1 MEYSLQNLNQNAKLT
16 TIKIS
21 EIINKLNL
29 IGFEVDEISKEKYDN
44 NKFFTI
50 IRLLIK
56 LPANRDDLL
65 SDICFLSDLS
75 TILKV
80 KLYKRQTQDYSF
92 LTKQKYSQYKNYSFY
107 SSFQKNLVIYNIEL
121 ILPEKNFSPKWI
133 QKKLLSYSVK
143 PTNNFIDFLSLIKI
157 EWGQNFSFF
166 SLIFKNKLF
175 LYNFETKEKLLIT
188 QERKNIIDQNN
199 KIIDLESLPKNRDFN
214 EEDQLTQKTYLQGI
228 FSNIDSE
235 EFFQRK
241 YLKKQFLEN
250 FRFSFQRLLTLLELS
265 TEIFLVPTIYSS
277 FPKSSFPLKITKI
290 LKLRKISSKKILNL
304 ENYNLSL
311 FKEAGLKLVCKSLN
325 FFYFQVPNYRKDLTR
340 EIDLIEEYCRFFGY
354 TNFKELIPKKKL
366 NYYKNY
372 DSKGQYLKF
381 TKQFFLTHG
390 FTEVLTIPI
399 KDISGRKKTNSV
411 VIINPLREDLSLL
424 RKDII
429 TKLID
434 VFENN
439 LKLNFYAKNYFE
451 IGRSFKIES
460 NKIYETTKLAGI
472 FQLKDT
478 KKSKESILEW
488 FKAKGLLEKYLQN
501 FGAKNISFTK
511 SNFLINSFHKKKSL
525 VIKSNNSILGIFGE
539 INPYLTTKINSKF
552 ATYLFEINLKSLA
565 YSKLQSPIILVQEL
579 SKYPKLKKDLSF
591 LIKKNTN
598 FLKVKNTIKSISSN
612 IKTIEFF
619 DIYFDEK
626 YPEKVSIG
634 VRLEFQSFFK
644 TLQSQDIEK
653 EIQLISATIVSNFN
667 AILKS

>member
-65 SDICFLSDLS
+65 SDIFFLSDLS

-92 LTKQKYSQYKNYSFY
+92 LTKQKYIQYKNYNFY

-121 ILPEKNFSPKWI
+121 ILPKKNFSPEWI

-143 PTNNFIDFLSLIKI
+143 PNKDFLDFLSLVKI

-166 SLIFKNKLF
+166 SLIFKNNVS

-188 QERKNIIDQNN
+188 QEKKNIIDQNN
-199 KIIDLESLPKNRDFN
+199 KIIDLESLSKNKAFN
-214 EEDQLTQKTYLQGI
+214 EEAQLTQKTFLQGI

-277 FPKSSFPLKITKI
+277 FPKSSFPLKISKI
-290 LKLRKISSKKILNL
+290 LKLRKISSKKILNI

-325 FFYFQVPNYRKDLTR
+325 FFYFQIPNYRKDLTR

-366 NYYKNY
+366 NYYSNY

-399 KDISGRKKTNSV
+399 KDISIRKKANSV
-411 VIINPLREDLSLL
+411 VIMNPLREDLSLL
-424 RKDII
+424 RKDIV
-429 TKLID
+429 TKLINI
-434 VFENN
+434 FENN

-460 NKIYETTKLAGI
+460 NKIFETTKLAGI
-472 FQLKDT
+472 FQLKEM

-501 FGAKNISFTK
+501 FGLKNISFTK

-525 VIKSNNSILGIFGE
+525 VIRSKNSILGIFGE
-539 INPYLTTKINSKF
+539 INPHLTTKMNSKF
-552 ATYLFEINLKSLA
+552 ATYIFEINLKTLP
-565 YSKLQSPIILVQEL
+565 YSKLQSPIILVQEF

-634 VRLEFQSFFK
+634 IRLEFQSFFK

-653 EIQLISATIVSNFN
+653 EIQLISSTIVLNFN